1 MSDERVTLSL
11 ELRIALKLASNT
23 AFEMRHE
30 YVLLEHVLLA
40 MLQDVDVREAVVVCG
55 GDCEELETGLKGYLE
70 ERIEKIPDEQK
81 SRLPEQSLAFGRVIN
96 AAVGHVMACEK
107 GMVENLDVIGEMF
120 RERHS
125 HAVFLLQGQ
134 GVSRPRLVEYVSH
147 GRPDLPDHEDDL
159 ERDGNPARRRPK
171 KASALESFA
180 SNLTERAREGKIDPI
195 IGRVSELRRVMRTLC
210 RRLKNN
216 PLLVGEPGVG
226 KTAIVEGLALR
237 IASGDV
243 PDQLRDVDIFGL
255 DMGSLIA
262 GTKFRGE
269 FEERLKG
276 LLKEVAGH
284 EHAILFIDELHTVI
298 GAGATTGGAM
308 DAANLLKPALQSG
321 ELRCIGSSTYAE
333 YKNQILKDQALARR
347 FQKIDVSEPS
357 QQETLEILTGL
368 RPRYR
373 EHYGID
379 FADAALETAV
389 KLSSRHLRER
399 FQPDSAIDVLD
410 EAGAEQALL
419 PAADRRTVDAFEIET
434 VIAEIARIPA
444 KEVSANDLERLQTLA
459 ADLSAQVFGQ
469 DLAIERVVRSIKLS
483 RAGMRAVEKPIASFL
498 FAGPTGVGKTE
509 LSRQLAACLGIDF
522 VRFDMS
528 EYSEK
533 QTVSRLIGA
542 PPGYVG
548 FDQGGLLT
556 EAVNKRPHAV
566 VLLDEIEKANEEIFN
581 ILLQVMDHG
590 TLTDNNGRK
599 ADFRNVVLIMTSN
612 VGARELDANPIG
624 FSPGGSMADLSRA
637 VERTFAPE
645 FRNRLDAVVHFAS
658 LTPELIGLV
667 VDKFIREASVRLA
680 ERNLRIELS
689 DAARDYLTEKG
700 YDPKFGARPVQRL
713 IQNELEEQL
722 VDRILFGDLASGGVA
737 FVDVVDGQLKITA
750 RHGE

>member
-23 AFEMRHE
+23 AFELRHE

-40 MLQDVDVREAVVVCG
+40 MLQDVDVREAVVACG
-55 GDCEELETGLKGYLE
+55 GECEELETNLKGYLE
-70 ERIEKIPDEQK
+70 ERIEKIPDGEK
-81 SRLPEQSLAFGRVIN
+81 NRLPEQSLAFGRVVN

-134 GVSRPRLVEYVSH
+134 GVSRTRLVEYVSH
-147 GRPDLPDHEDDL
+147 ERAELPDHEDDL
-159 ERDGNPARRRPK
+159 ERDGQSARRRPK
-171 KASALESFA
+171 KPSALESFA
-180 SNLTERAREGKIDPI
+180 INLTERAREGKIDPI

-243 PDQLRDVDIFGL
+243 PEQLCDVDIFGL

-276 LLKEVAGH
+276 LLKELTSH

-368 RPRYR
+368 RPRYC
-373 EHYGID
+373 EHYGIE

-419 PAADRRTVDAFEIET
+419 PAAERRTVDAFEIEA
-434 VIAEIARIPA
+434 VVAEIARIPA

-459 ADLSAQVFGQ
+459 AELRGQVFGQ
-469 DLAIERVVRSIKLS
+469 DQAIDRVVRSIKLS

-509 LSRQLAACLGIDF
+509 LSRQLATCLGIDF

-533 QTVSRLIGA
+533 HTVSRLIGA

-624 FSPGGSMADLSRA
+624 FSPEGSMADLSRA
-637 VERTFAPE
+637 VERAFAPE
-645 FRNRLDAVVHFAS
+645 FRNRLDAVVQFAS

-689 DAARDYLTEKG
+689 DAARDYLTVKG

-722 VDRILFGDLASGGVA
+722 VDRVLFGDLASGGVA

-750 RHGE
+750 RQGE

>member
-1 MSDERVTLSL
+1 
-11 ELRIALKLASNT
+11 
-23 AFEMRHE
+23 
-30 YVLLEHVLLA
+30 
-40 MLQDVDVREAVVVCG
+40 
-55 GDCEELETGLKGYLE
+55 
-70 ERIEKIPDEQK
+70 
-81 SRLPEQSLAFGRVIN
+81 
-96 AAVGHVMACEK
+96 
-107 GMVENLDVIGEMF
+107 
-120 RERHS
+120 
-125 HAVFLLQGQ
+125 
-134 GVSRPRLVEYVSH
+134 
-147 GRPDLPDHEDDL
+147 
-159 ERDGNPARRRPK
+159 
-171 KASALESFA
+171 
-180 SNLTERAREGKIDPI
+180 
-195 IGRVSELRRVMRTLC
+195 
-210 RRLKNN
+210 
-216 PLLVGEPGVG
+216 
-226 KTAIVEGLALR
+226 
-237 IASGDV
+237 
-243 PDQLRDVDIFGL
+243 
-255 DMGSLIA
+255 
-262 GTKFRGE
+262 
-269 FEERLKG
+269 
-276 LLKEVAGH
+276 
-284 EHAILFIDELHTVI
+284 
-298 GAGATTGGAM
+298 
-308 DAANLLKPALQSG
+308 
-321 ELRCIGSSTYAE
+321 
-333 YKNQILKDQALARR
+333 
-347 FQKIDVSEPS
+347 
-357 QQETLEILTGL
+357 
-368 RPRYR
+368 
-373 EHYGID
+373 
-379 FADAALETAV
+379 
-389 KLSSRHLRER
+389 
-399 FQPDSAIDVLD
+399 
-410 EAGAEQALL
+410 LL
-419 PAADRRTVDAFEIET
+419 PAADRRTVDALEIET

-533 QTVSRLIGA
+533 HTVSRLIGA